1 MNETTEKFLTVMLEG
16 YNNNIQGITQY
27 IENTESQLNEAK
39 EQRDEM
45 VANVAELEELLG
57 VTADEDTDEE
67 AETDDADEEAETE
80 EAVLTE

>member
-16 YNNNIQGITQY
+16 YNNNIQGIAQY

-45 VANVAELEELLG
+45 ITNVAELEELLG
-57 VTADEDTDEE
+57 VTH
-67 AETDDADEEAETE
+67 DEEAETE
-80 EAVLTE
+80 EPAEEVEKEEALLTE